1 MDQYMTQVN
10 STFKFK
16 EITDDKALKCIHDIA
31 RNKVTGLDQIPAS
44 FIKDSI
50 EYIVKPLTHIFN
62 ASSRKGKISGAWK
75 RARVTPIHKG
85 DDRANPCNYR
95 PISVLPVLSKV
106 LEKLVF
112 NQVYEYLST
121 NELLCHNQHGFN
133 PKHST
138 LTALLSLTE
147 DVYKKLYNGYV
158 VGIVTLD
165 LEKAFD
171 FVSFEILLKKLRYHH
186 HHQLKVAL

>member
-1 MDQYMTQVN
+1 MDQYMSQVK
-10 STFKFK
+10 STFMFK
-16 EITDDKALKCIHDIA
+16 QVKNSDVLKCVHDISK
-31 RNKVTGLDQIPAS
+31 NKATGLDQIPAS
-44 FIKDSI
+44 IVKDSI
-50 EYIVKPLTHIFN
+50 EYIVEPLTHIIN
-62 ASSRKGKISGAWK
+62 ASLREGKIPGAWK

-85 DDRANPCNYR
+85 GDSANPSNYR
-95 PISVLPVLSKV
+95 PISVLSVLSKV

-112 NQVYEYLST
+112 NQVYDYLSK
-121 NELLCHNQHGFN
+121 NELLCHNQHGFR

-147 DVYKKLYNGYV
+147 DISRKLDNGYV

-171 FVSFEILLKKLRYHH
+171 IVSYEILLKKS
-186 HHQLKVAL
+186 